1 MKKNKR
7 GFTLVEIMIVVAI
20 IGLLAAIAVPSFMN
34 ARTKSIA
41 KSCVNNLRQIEAG
54 KDQFALDHTN
64 QAPTQLSDLVGTNA
78 YIKTTPL
85 CQAQG
90 VYSLNA
96 LGVNA
101 SCSIGGLH
109 VLP

>member
-1 MKKNKR
+1 MKRNKR

-41 KSCVNNLRQIEAG
+41 SSCVNSLRQIESA
-54 KDQFALDHTN
+54 KDQYALDHSN
-64 QAPTQLSDLVGTNA
+64 AAPAALTDIVGSNL
-78 YIKTTPL
+78 YIKSTPV
-85 CQAQG
+85 CRANG
-90 VYSLNA
+90 TYSLNA

>member
-54 KDQFALDHTN
+54 KDLYALDHTN
-64 QAPTQLSDLVGTNA
+64 QPPTQLSDVVGSNA
-78 YIKTTPL
+78 YIKTMPV
-85 CQAQG
+85 CEAQG
-90 VYSLNA
+90 TYSLNA
-96 LGVNA
+96 LGVSA

>member
-1 MKKNKR
+1 MKRNKR

-20 IGLLAAIAVPSFMN
+20 IGLLAAIAVPSFMA
-34 ARTKSIA
+34 ARTKSFA

-54 KDQFALDHTN
+54 KDQYALDHSN
-64 QAPTQLSDLVGTNA
+64 AAPGAISDLVGTNA
-78 YIKTTPL
+78 YIKRDPICGSGGTYT
-85 CQAQG
+85 
-90 VYSLNA
+90 LNA

-101 SCSIGGLH
+101 TCSEGGLH

>member
-54 KDQFALDHTN
+54 KDQFALDHSNT
-64 QAPTQLSDLVGTNA
+64 APATLSDLVGTNA
-78 YIKTTPL
+78 YIKTTPQ
-85 CQAQG
+85 CQGQG
-90 VYSLNA
+90 TYTLNG
-96 LGVNA
+96 LGVSA
-101 SCSIGGLH
+101 TCSVGGLN